1 MTVVE
6 SARMT
11 REWWL
16 FVTNL
21 IENYNLQLLSDLS
34 ALLLVVLSSALG
46 KITISFPPLRDEIYT
61 EGWEE
66 AVLQII

>member
-6 SARMT
+6 SAKMT
-11 REWWL
+11 QEWWL

-34 ALLLVVLSSALG
+34 VLLLVVLSSALG
-46 KITISFPPLRDEIYT
+46 KITISFPPLRGEIYI

>member
-1 MTVVE
+1 VCFNVLTFLLE
-6 SARMT
+6 I
-11 REWWL
+11 
-16 FVTNL
+16 F
-21 IENYNLQLLSDLS
+21 ENYNLQLLSDLS

-46 KITISFPPLRDEIYT
+46 KITISFPPLQDEIFT